1 MTNYRQG
8 INDLETYCIANNRK
22 ELLEEWDYTKNNGLK
37 PSDICYGTGKKI
49 WWIGKCGHS
58 YSASPNKRTKD
69 NTGCP
74 YCCNSHA
81 KLLTGFN
88 DLATTNPELVS
99 SWDYEKNGQLLP
111 TMVMKGQHI
120 KVWWKGICG
129 HSWQASV
136 YHRVQGRGCP
146 ICRKESKTSFP
157 EQAIFYYVQ
166 KCFPDAENSNISVLR
181 GKELDIYIPSQK
193 VGIEFDG
200 SYWHS
205 NKAKDENKNALC
217 EKAGIRLFRIRDIQ
231 CPPLIPNPFVH
242 IIDYNPQ
249 TDDSLIHALQIL
261 ATKLG
266 VSFDISL
273 EQDRIDIYNRFIAQ
287 RKYQS
292 LSRLYP
298 HLSKEWNYDKN
309 GNLTPELVNA
319 MSNKKVWWKCENGHE
334 WQSFI
339 HARAKGSGCPY
350 CNGNRLLK
358 GLNDLETLYP
368 DILKYWNYEKNE
380 IRPDEVTSK
389 SSIKVWWHCPVCGN
403 DFTSIVAN
411 KVNHPNSCPY
421 CTHRIPIVGKTD
433 LNSVNPLLA
442 KEWDIEK
449 NNRLSPKDVTSS
461 SDKKVWWRC
470 ELNHSF
476 QSTIANRKA
485 GKGCPYCSGHK
496 VLLGFNDLAHQQP
509 ELVEEWNFEKN
520 AFSPE
525 SVTTHS
531 GKKAWWKCSKG
542 HEWQAT
548 IDSRS
553 NGVGCPYCK
562 GTYRK
567 AVLNKDTQVAYKSL
581 KEAAASCGLKVG
593 DTISLC
599 CLGKLKT
606 AGGYHWQY
614 IDEKEHE

>member
-37 PSDICYGTGKKI
+37 PSDICFGTGKKI

-205 NKAKDENKNALC
+205 NKAKDEKKNDLC

-231 CPPLIPNPFVH
+231 CPPLFPNPVVQ

-249 TDDSLIHALQIL
+249 T
-261 ATKLG
+261 
-266 VSFDISL
+266 
-273 EQDRIDIYNRFIAQ
+273 
-287 RKYQS
+287 
-292 LSRLYP
+292 
-298 HLSKEWNYDKN
+298 
-309 GNLTPELVNA
+309 
-319 MSNKKVWWKCENGHE
+319 
-334 WQSFI
+334 
-339 HARAKGSGCPY
+339 
-350 CNGNRLLK
+350 
-358 GLNDLETLYP
+358 ND
-368 DILKYWNYEKNE
+368 
-380 IRPDEVTSK
+380 
-389 SSIKVWWHCPVCGN
+389 
-403 DFTSIVAN
+403 
-411 KVNHPNSCPY
+411 
-421 CTHRIPIVGKTD
+421 
-433 LNSVNPLLA
+433 
-442 KEWDIEK
+442 
-449 NNRLSPKDVTSS
+449 
-461 SDKKVWWRC
+461 
-470 ELNHSF
+470 
-476 QSTIANRKA
+476 
-485 GKGCPYCSGHK
+485 CPYCSGHK
-496 VLLGFNDLAHQQP
+496 VLSGFNDLAHQHPQ
-509 ELVEEWNFEKN
+509 LIKEWNFEKN
-520 AFSPE
+520 SFSPE
-525 SVTTHS
+525 NVTSHS
-531 GKKAWWKCSKG
+531 GKKAWWKCDKG

-562 GTYRK
+562 GTYKK

-614 IDEKEHE
+614 IDEK